1 MRPKLARILSSQ
13 NVRGQ
18 LWMEARSRPDH
29 RRNPPCERSQGFLRF
44 DNQESVLLAP
54 LSSPGDR
61 ISTVV
66 SLIGTFLYSFAPG
79 GSAAIEIASLMWR
92 ILFTSGMSRTGV
104 IWRFLDDTRLNLRY
118 EDYLADPDSFV
129 RSIGTTTKLA
139 ARYSR
144 PTIIEKSTKKDP
156 LTLADYRKKYQ
167 ERRIREKICPE
178 DIAFINDSLDH
189 ELMKKFS
196 YEIIGG
202 KNS

>member
-1 MRPKLARILSSQ
+1 MENPVYLW
-13 NVRGQ
+13 NVKN
-18 LWMEARSRPDH
+18 RSY
-29 RRNPPCERSQGFLRF
+29 L
-44 DNQESVLLAP
+44 
-54 LSSPGDR
+54 
-61 ISTVV
+61 
-66 SLIGTFLYSFAPG
+66 
-79 GSAAIEIASLMWR
+79 EIP
-92 ILFTSGMSRTGV
+92 
-104 IWRFLDDTRLNLRY
+104 DDTRLNLRY

>member
-1 MRPKLARILSSQ
+1 MQGFFLRKTYEDNFGWKHGRGPTIEEIRHA
-13 NVRGQ
+13 NVAKVFFVSITKNPYFW
-18 LWMEARSRPDH
+18 LRSLH
-29 RRNPPCERSQGFLRF
+29 RRPYQHCGEF
-44 DNQESVLLAP
+44 DRNFSVFIRTRWKCRDR
-54 LSSPGDR
+54 DR
-61 ISTVV
+61 IPHVENPVYLWNVKNRSY
-66 SLIGTFLYSFAPG
+66 L
-79 GSAAIEIASLMWR
+79 EIP
-92 ILFTSGMSRTGV
+92 
-104 IWRFLDDTRLNLRY
+104 DDTRLNLRY